1 MVVEEEVPKNPVSA
15 NSYATKK
22 TISQGM
28 FDVALLTANASQ
40 LKYCLQL
47 GDKNKFYLVMVI
59 LISTSIIL
67 QVLVGAIFI
76 YLGYINFDD
85 TERQKRLNRYNNIA
99 TILVFLI
106 TILNV
111 LISGFGIS
119 TEPSNT

>member
-1 MVVEEEVPKNPVSA
+1 
-15 NSYATKK
+15 
-22 TISQGM
+22 
-28 FDVALLTANASQ
+28 
-40 LKYCLQL
+40 
-47 GDKNKFYLVMVI
+47 MVI
-59 LISTSIIL
+59 LISTSIILQVSTRWFVKSVRVLNWLLLL